1 MNQPSW
7 RQGWEISEQ
16 KREWFRKNSLKS
28 ASRKKHL
35 AEVNLTSTIS
45 KRIYRLKPE
54 LLMPQQQKCGINSI
68 SLFSGCGG
76 LDIGFERAGF
86 EHNYAIDILD
96 ICGETLRNNRPEW
109 HISSG
114 TEEGDVQKIKWKKEI
129 NISKSPFVIH
139 GGPPCQPFSNSG
151 RQLGEDDSRNMIP
164 QFFRAV
170 RELKPDAFIMENVA
184 ALGSKKFLPYL
195 NSILEKNISKKYIYA
210 KFYMYAPH
218 FGVPQQRNRLFVV
231 GFKKVSTF
239 KRFIKPLPTHSIA
252 KFLEIHKGLKK
263 YIKEVIDIPG
273 YSLLPET
280 MGVREALGMDKSS
293 IDGLAP
299 TFRSGFT
306 GPRNSTSILN
316 GASSQKVLQK
326 MGLWGNGI
334 APSMDA
340 AYGFPPENGTERLC
354 TSDIALIQ
362 GFPTY
367 WKIYGPVYKVLG
379 QLGNS
384 VAPPVAY
391 QIAMS
396 VRNALVK

>member
-1 MNQPSW
+1 MNQPNW

-96 ICGETLRNNRPEW
+96 ICGETLKNNRPEW
-109 HISSG
+109 YISSG
-114 TEEGDVQKIKWKKEI
+114 SEEGDVQKIKWKKEI

-151 RQLGEDDSRNMIP
+151 RQLGEDDSRNMVP

-195 NSILEKNISKKYIYA
+195 NAILEKNISKKYIYA

-231 GFKKVSTF
+231 GFKKVSNF
-239 KRFIKPLPTHSIA
+239 KRFIKPLPTHSIS

-280 MGVREALGMDKSS
+280 MGVREALGMDSS
-293 IDGLAP
+293 CIDGLAP

-334 APSMDA
+334 APSIEA

-367 WKIYGPVYKVLG
+367 WKISGPVYKVLG

-396 VRNALVK
+396 VRNALIK